1 MTIPSILNDLI
12 GQIGA
17 LLRYLLGLIL
27 PEGLAVALVT
37 LVGIGVAVTFVALLV
52 MSQIWAER
60 KVIARIQDRVGPNR
74 VGPFGLLQS
83 VADALKLLTKEDI
96 VPSNADR
103 LVFALAP
110 LVVLVPSLMIF
121 AVLPFNWDATIARL
135 DVGILYVLALA
146 TLPTIGIVMAG
157 WASYNNYTLLGGMR
171 AAAQLISY
179 EVPEVLSVLPIVLLA
194 GTMSLW
200 GIASAQQGAWFILA
214 PIVGPVAFVL
224 FFTAGIAEI
233 NRSPFDLPEAE
244 SEIIAGFH
252 MEYSGMRFALF
263 FLAEYANAFSVS
275 AIAATLF
282 FGGWQG
288 WILPGYV
295 WFVVKT
301 YLLFLVMVWIRGTL
315 PRLRYDQ
322 LMNLAWKIMLPLALG
337 NVLLAAL
344 LKNAGLMELALSFG
358 WLGMIVLLA
367 INLVVVV
374 ILFAG
379 YNRLF
384 RAVRQSAGLP
394 LLEATQPAAQAAR
407 P

>member
-1 MTIPSILNDLI
+1 MTIPSFLNDLI

-17 LLRYLLGLIL
+17 LLYYLLGLVL
-27 PEGLAVALVT
+27 PAWLTVLLVT
-37 LVGIGVAVTFVALLV
+37 LIGIAVAVTFVAVLV
-52 MSQIWAER
+52 MSQVWAER

-74 VGPFGLLQS
+74 VGPFGILQS

-96 VPSNADR
+96 VPANADR

-146 TLPTIGIVMAG
+146 TFPTIGIVMAG
-157 WASYNNYTLLGGMR
+157 WASFNNYTLLGGMR

-179 EVPEVLSVLPIVLLA
+179 EVPEVLSVMPIVLLA

-200 GIASAQQGAWFILA
+200 GIANAQQGAWYILA
-214 PIVGPVAFVL
+214 PIVGPLAFVL

-282 FGGWQG
+282 FGGWHG
-288 WILPGYV
+288 WILPGYL
-295 WFVVKT
+295 WFVIKT
-301 YLLFLVMVWIRGTL
+301 YVLFLVMVWARGTL

-322 LMNLAWKIMLPLALG
+322 LMNLAWKIMLPLTLV
-337 NVLLAAL
+337 NLLLAAL
-344 LKNAGLMELALSFG
+344 LKTSGFMESVLSFG
-358 WLGMIVLLA
+358 WLGVLILLA
-367 INLVVVV
+367 INLVVVY
-374 ILFAG
+374 ILYRL
-379 YNRLF
+379 YNQLF
-384 RAVRQSAGLP
+384 RAVRGSAGLP
-394 LLEATQPAAQAAR
+394 LLEATQPATQGAR